1 MLLLKRMQDNEI
13 IHSTLFL
20 SIGKPHSN
28 NKFTVMYLLLNKKTC
43 KKMSHVI
50 PTNLHLVITVSDWQA
65 RRRIFEFD
73 RLLINICSVD
83 IYNLT

>member
-1 MLLLKRMQDNEI
+1 MQDNEI

-28 NKFTVMYLLLNKKTC
+28 NKFTVMYLLLNKTY

-65 RRRIFEFD
+65 RGRIFEFD
-73 RLLINICSVD
+73 RLYIQHLFCGYI
-83 IYNLT
+83 